1 MYKQNKQ
8 KSLAFLYTNM
18 KYSKEKVKQQSCLK
32 QHKNKNLGRDSTK
45 NQQDLCAK
53 NDITLIKK
61 TECDL
66 KK

>member
-1 MYKQNKQ
+1 MYKLNKQ
-8 KSLAFLYTNM
+8 KSAAFLYTNM

-32 QHKNKNLGRDSTK
+32 WHKNKNQGRNSTN
-45 NQQDLCAK
+45 NQKDLYAK

-66 KK
+66 NK